1 MKNIVLTGIMGCGKT
16 SIGIALSYKL
26 KLPVI
31 DMDKEIEKTEGI
43 TISEIFEK
51 YGEEY
56 FRTLETNTAKRLS
69 EQSGCII
76 STGGGV
82 VLKEENMKYL
92 KKNGIVM
99 YIHRMPEDI
108 IKTVNTENRPLLK
121 DDAKKLNDI
130 YAARHKLYLKY
141 ADVCISNSGDF
152 QSGVLN
158 AYNAVKNIL
167 L

>member
-1 MKNIVLTGIMGCGKT
+1 M
-16 SIGIALSYKL
+16 
-26 KLPVI
+26 
-31 DMDKEIEKTEGI
+31 
-43 TISEIFEK
+43 
-51 YGEEY
+51 
-56 FRTLETNTAKRLS
+56 
-69 EQSGCII
+69 
-76 STGGGV
+76 
-82 VLKEENMKYL
+82 LKEENMKYL